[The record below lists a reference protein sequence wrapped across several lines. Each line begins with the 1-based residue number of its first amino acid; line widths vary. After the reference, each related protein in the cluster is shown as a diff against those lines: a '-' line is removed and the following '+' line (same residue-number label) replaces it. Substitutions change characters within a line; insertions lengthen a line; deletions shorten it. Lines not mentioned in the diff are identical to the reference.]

1 MEKKFAVTGMTCASC
16 SSHVEKAAAGVPG
29 VNSAAVSL
37 FTNTLTVDADTAD
50 DAAIIQ
56 AVQDAGYDASL
67 LGQSRSERADLEI
80 EEAADRQ
87 AELMK
92 HRLTA
97 SLILLL
103 PLMYVSMGYTM
114 WQWPIPFE
122 NPLVIGLY
130 ELLMT
135 MAVMIINQHFFISG
149 FKSLMHKAP
158 NMDTLVALG
167 SAAAFIYSTGVLFQ
181 MVSDPAMAAH
191 HLHDLYFESS
201 AMILTLI
208 TVGKMLES
216 RSKGKAANA
225 IKSLM
230 KLAPST
236 ARILKDGIETDI
248 PVDDVQVNDI
258 FIVRPGESIPVDGIV
273 IEGTSAVNESALTGE
288 SLPVDRTVNDPVR
301 SATLNQNGV
310 LKVRATA
317 VGADTSL
324 NQIIKMVEDAA
335 ASKAPIAKTADKV
348 SGIFVPA
355 VILISL
361 AVLAGWMIAGAD
373 FGYALARAISVLVI
387 SCPCALGL
395 ATPVAIMVGSGAGA
409 KNGILFKTAAS
420 LEAAGRT
427 QIAVLDKTGTITSGI
442 PTVTDI
448 QTAEGI
454 TEQTLLKYA
463 YALEKNSEH
472 PLSKAINA
480 KAESKSLPALPVT
493 DFKAMPGHGITAVIE
508 GHTFLAGNEALM
520 KDSGI
525 AIQALTDKAH
535 ALAEQ
540 GKTPLFFAE
549 DHRLIGIIAVADPIK
564 EDSRSA
570 VRQLKEMGIQVVM
583 LTGDNAKTA
592 AAIASSAGIDHVISD
607 VLPGGKEQAVILLS
621 KYGKTAMIG
630 DGINDAPALTAADTG
645 IAIGAGT
652 DVAMD
657 AADAV
662 LMKSSLNDV
671 PALIR
676 LSRQTLRNIHENLFW
691 AFFYN
696 IIMIPVAAGLL
707 IPVFHITMNPMFAA
721 AAMSLSSICVVS
733 NALRLNLFNIYDT
746 HKDSAS
752 GMVSIPDE
760 IFACKTE
767 TGQKENKA
775 MKKTV
780 AIKGMMCDHCV
791 MHVRKALEAVDGV
804 DSVSVSLKDGNAEVT
819 LNKDVDNEALKKAVA
834 DAGYEPVDC
843 H

>member
-16 SSHVEKAAAGVPG
+16 SSHVEKAASGVAGVD
-29 VNSAAVSL
+29 SAAVSL
-37 FTNTLTVDADTAD
+37 LTNTLSVKTDSANDADIIK
-50 DAAIIQ
+50 AI
-56 AVQDAGYDASL
+56 QDAGYDASP
-67 LGQSRSERADLEI
+67 LGQSKTTRTDLEI

-87 AELMK
+87 TEQMK
-92 HRLTA
+92 HRLIA
-97 SLILLL
+97 SVILLL

-135 MAVMIINQHFFISG
+135 AAVMIINQHFFISG

-167 SAAAFIYSTGVLFQ
+167 SAAAFVYSTAVLFQ
-181 MVSDPAMAAH
+181 MLTDPTMAAH

-230 KLAPST
+230 KLAPAS
-236 ARILKDGIETDI
+236 ARVLKDGIETEI
-248 PVDDVQVNDI
+248 PVDDVQLNDI
-258 FIVRPGESIPVDGIV
+258 FIVKPGESIPVDGIV
-273 IEGTSAVNESALTGE
+273 IEGSSAINESALTGE
-288 SLPVDRTVNDPVR
+288 SLPVDKAVNDSVR
-301 SATLNQNGV
+301 SATLNQNGI
-310 LKVRATA
+310 LTVRATA

-361 AVLAGWMIAGAD
+361 AVLAGWMIAGAG

-420 LEAAGRT
+420 LEAAGKTR
-427 QIAVLDKTGTITSGI
+427 IAILDKTGTITSGI

-448 QTAEGI
+448 ECAEGI
-454 TEQTLLKYA
+454 SEESLLEYA

-480 KAESKSLPALPVT
+480 KAESMSLKALPVT
-493 DFKAMPGHGITAVIE
+493 GFKALPGHGITASID
-508 GHTFLAGNEALM
+508 GHAFIAGNEALM
-520 KDSGI
+520 ISSNI
-525 AIQALTDKAH
+525 AVQ
-535 ALAEQ
+535 ALAETAQNLASQ

-549 DHRLIGIIAVADPIK
+549 DSRLLGIIAVADPIK

-570 VRQLKEMGIQVVM
+570 VRQLKDMGIQVVM

-592 AAIASSAGIDHVISD
+592 AAIAASAGIDHVISD
-607 VLPGGKEQAVILLS
+607 VLPGGKEQAVIMLS

-662 LMKSSLNDV
+662 LMKLSLNDV

-707 IPVFHITMNPMFAA
+707 IPIFHITMNPMFAA

-733 NALRLNLFNIYDT
+733 NALRLNLFRIYDS
-746 HKDSAS
+746 HKDSND
-752 GMVSIPDE
+752 GMVAIPE
-760 IFACKTE
+760 EVFACKTE
-767 TGQKENKA
+767 IGQKEKSK

-780 AIKGMMCDHCV
+780 TIKGMMCDHCV
-791 MHVRKALEAVDGV
+791 MHVKKALESVEGV
-804 DSVSVSLKDGNAEVT
+804 DSASVSLKDGTAEVA
-819 LNKDVDNEALKKAVA
+819 LSKDVDNESLKKAVQ

-843 H
+843 Q